1 MNNREQSVLI
11 GCCVGGS
18 SAVNGMVFVRGTKP
32 EYDGWAELGGPG
44 STWNWDGVLPY
55 FKKAS
60 YFNPPTEEFAKNF
73 NVTWNPESWGQ
84 NPENKLEASFPNM
97 GVPSNS
103 KNLRVSNL
111 NSQDKTNPK

>member
-1 MNNREQSVLI
+1 MNSREQKVLI

-32 EYDGWAELGGPG
+32 EYDGWAELGGSD

-84 NPENKLEASFPNM
+84 DPSNKLEASFPNY
-97 GVPSNS
+97 GLPSNS
-103 KNLRVSNL
+103 KNLHFPILPS
-111 NSQDKTNPK
+111 PKQS